1 MNAVPMHHL
10 AWDTGHIEESV
21 CGLELARRSCS
32 ATSLPRLGRRAPA
45 SRSTSWGT
53 RRCTTRS
60 AAAGIERVRRR
71 LAPVLGGLRP
81 GRLLDVG
88 AGTGAFYGSVLLSRS
103 GQYHL
108 LRGDLVGRAS
118 PGHE

>member
-1 MNAVPMHHL
+1 MTATPRNEPAEARPEGAGLKEHILGNAALYDAVQ
-10 AWDTGHIEESV
+10 
-21 CGLELARRSCS
+21 
-32 ATSLPRLGRRAPA
+32 RL
-45 SRSTSWGT
+45 
-53 RRCTTRS
+53 
-60 AAAGIERVRRR
+60 AGIERVRRQ

-108 LRGDLVGRAS
+108 LRGDLAGRAS